1 MEIWFKQL
9 CESRHRLESLLKV
22 SFGQVR
28 LVPSVW
34 YASISVFLLLLFAE
48 IYDGV
53 YDGPIL
59 GQGVAGTVRK
69 VRHKTTGIEC
79 ASKELDISSVDTE
92 AELRQLRNEISIMC
106 QLDHPN
112 IVRIE

>member
-1 MEIWFKQL
+1 MSAWNEFKLQ
-9 CESRHRLESLLKV
+9 SQY
-22 SFGQVR
+22 SFVT
-28 LVPSVW
+28 
-34 YASISVFLLLLFAE
+34 SIE

-59 GQGVAGTVRK
+59 GQGVAGIVRK
-69 VRHKTTGIEC
+69 VKHKTTAVEYAC
-79 ASKELDISSVDTE
+79 KELDISSIDTE
-92 AELRQLRNEISIMC
+92 AGLRQLRNEISIMC